1 MINNWVFIVNPNHF
15 RMKDF
20 LEKYDFVEFTQRNKV
35 HLNDIVYLYLTSPVK
50 AIKYKMIVERTDIP
64 NEETFEDS
72 DYSLPDN
79 PRKSQNTGLWLR
91 LRLLDTNNNSDLSL
105 EVLKSHGLRYSMQG
119 NFKVSGELLDFI
131 DSFFQ

>member
-1 MINNWVFIVNPNHF
+1 
-15 RMKDF
+15 MKDF

-64 NEETFEDS
+64 IEETFEDS

-91 LRLLDTNNNSDLSL
+91 LRLLDTINNSDLSL
-105 EVLKSHGLRYSMQG
+105 EALKSHGLRYSMQG